1 MAYSIS
7 WEKRGPCITYQGR
20 VNFAEFMGAVMSV
33 HSNSEYA
40 TLHYVIHDMTAVLE
54 LDFSG
59 VDMTT
64 IVSHEL
70 GARFTNPRVR
80 VAVVSSDPT
89 MAELTQAFGTLTQ
102 VPIALLASVQ
112 EARDWVAMRSH

>member
-7 WEKRGPCITYQGR
+7 WEKRGPFITYQGR
-20 VNFAEFMGAVMSV
+20 VTFEEFMGAVTSV
-33 HSNSEYA
+33 HSHPDYA
-40 TLHYVIHDMTAVLE
+40 VFQHVIHDMTGTLE
-54 LDFSG
+54 FDFSG

-80 VAVVSSDPT
+80 IAVVTLDPL
-89 MAELTQAFGTLTQ
+89 MAQYTETFAKFTQ
-102 VPIALLASVQ
+102 VPISLMATVEQ
-112 EARDWVAMRSH
+112 AREWVSRPNP